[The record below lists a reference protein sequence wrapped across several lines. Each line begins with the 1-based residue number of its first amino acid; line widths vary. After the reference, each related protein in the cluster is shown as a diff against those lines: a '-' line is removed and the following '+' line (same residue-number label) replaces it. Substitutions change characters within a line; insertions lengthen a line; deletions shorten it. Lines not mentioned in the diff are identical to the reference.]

1 MWEEKKKKKRKRYEH
16 LNNVIMVIK
25 FNIKCPP
32 VWTSYNFNTLL
43 AKMQSEDI
51 EEKFTNFDL
60 HVYI

>member
-1 MWEEKKKKKRKRYEH
+1 
-16 LNNVIMVIK
+16 MVIK

-43 AKMQSEDI
+43 AKMLSEDI
-51 EEKFTNFDL
+51 EEKFTYFDL